1 MRFALGLLLFAALG
15 LAGIPARAWDDFQ
28 IIEWQH
34 RDAAQLATLKQL
46 GVTAATV
53 VANRDGT
60 GTPVEQQIAPMLAN
74 GLRWYVENIATDYY
88 SAYHRWLPPH
98 PVNWRFLDA
107 QQRYRANPD
116 DESALWRDPSLA
128 DPMWQRRIRDR
139 LIATVRGQMRYRP
152 LYYSLGDETGIADLS
167 AFWDFDLSP
176 GSLAGMRVWLR
187 QTYGSLAALN
197 AEWGTRFADWND
209 VHPATTREAM
219 RRTDDNYSSWA
230 DFKAWMDVAFARA
243 LRMGTDAVHHAEPTA
258 LAAIEGVQVPGWG
271 GYDYTLLVNAVDVL
285 EVDDLPLAHSLNPH
299 VTTLTTSFDAQPRGL
314 HKLWRNL
321 LAGSRGVILWDSDGT
336 IVRPDAAL
344 GERGQAYAET
354 FREIRGG
361 IGHLLLNSEPH
372 SDPIA
377 ILYSPASFRV
387 QWMLEQKP
395 KGDAWMNRD
404 AEAELSGDAARE
416 AMWAY
421 ASAVTHQGLQ
431 PMFVSPAMIEHGALR
446 QRGIKLLILP
456 HAIALSR
463 AEAQQIRDFRG
474 AVIAD
479 VQPGKFDEHGRRL
492 DHPLLDAGTSRMV
505 APDQFRNAASEG
517 CQPPLPVIASVA
529 KQSRP
534 DCFAALAAISP
545 SIHVDAADVTV
556 HIWRDGKA
564 QIVGVQ
570 RDFAPDAPDEQ
581 VTLNWPGQRT
591 ILDLRTNRTLGRS
604 DHLTAR
610 LDAVYPLL
618 LSLTP

>member
-1 MRFALGLLLFAALG
+1 VRLARRLLLLVALSVAA
-15 LAGIPARAWDDFQ
+15 APARAWDDFQ

-53 VANRDGT
+53 LANRDGS
-60 GTPVEQQIAPMLAN
+60 GTPVERQFAPMLEN

-88 SAYHRWLPPH
+88 SAYHRWSPPH
-98 PVNWRFLDA
+98 PVNWRFLEA
-107 QQRYRANPD
+107 QQRFRARID
-116 DESALWRDPSLA
+116 DESALWREPSFA
-128 DPMWQRRIRDR
+128 DPVWQRRIRDR
-139 LIATVRGQMRYRP
+139 LIATAREQMRYRP

-187 QTYGSLAALN
+187 QAYGSLAALN
-197 AEWGTRFADWND
+197 AEWGTQFANWGD
-209 VHPATTREAM
+209 VRPATTRDAM
-219 RRTDDNYSSWA
+219 RRTDDNFSSWA

-243 LRMGTDAVHHAEPTA
+243 LRMGTDAVHSTEPAA

-271 GYDYTLLVNAVDVL
+271 GYDYSLLVNAVDVL

-299 VTTLTTSFDAQPRGL
+299 VTTLTTSFNAQPRGL
-314 HKLWRNL
+314 HDLWRNL
-321 LAGSRGVILWDSDGT
+321 LAGSRGVILWDSEGT
-336 IVRPDAAL
+336 IVRPDASL
-344 GERGQAYAET
+344 GERGQAYTET
-354 FREIRGG
+354 FREIRDG
-361 IGHLLLNSEPH
+361 IGRLLLASEPH
-372 SDPIA
+372 YDPIA
-377 ILYSPASFRV
+377 ILYSPPSFRV

-404 AEAELSGDAARE
+404 AEAELSGNAARE

-431 PMFVSPAMIEHGALR
+431 PVFLSPAMIEHGTLR
-446 QRGIKLLILP
+446 HRGIKVLILP
-456 HAIALSR
+456 HAIALSS
-463 AEAQQIRDFRG
+463 AEARQIRDFNG
-474 AVIAD
+474 TVIAD
-479 VQPGKFDEHGRRL
+479 VPPGVFDEHGRHL
-492 DHPLLDAGTSRMV
+492 DRPLLDAGTLRMA
-505 APDQFRNAASEG
+505 APDRLRDAGIA
-517 CQPPLPVIASVA
+517 PLI
-529 KQSRP
+529 R
-534 DCFAALAAISP
+534 
-545 SIHVDAADVTV
+545 VDAADVTV

-570 RDFAPDAPDEQ
+570 RDFAAEAPDEP
-581 VTLNWPGQRT
+581 VTLAWPGQRT
-591 ILDLRTNRTLGRS
+591 ILDLRTNHPLGRD